1 MTRRDR
7 DDGPG
12 QPPHSQ
18 GVYGIAVTSD
28 LVGRGVQNLRA
39 YEKAGLLDPARTAGG
54 TRLYSSD
61 DVARLR
67 RIQVLLARGLN
78 LAGIAMVLELEEKNQ
93 HLRDQRAR
101 KGNDRHLANRQLVD
115 MPDSSQPR
123 AGTDD
128 RADGNRRWSAC
139 IWPLRATTAAAVGA
153 SPRARVRQAQQG

>member
-78 LAGIAMVLELEEKNQ
+78 LAGIAMVPGTGGKEPTPS
-93 HLRDQRAR
+93 R
-101 KGNDRHLANRQLVD
+101 
-115 MPDSSQPR
+115 S
-123 AGTDD
+123 AGPQGETTD
-128 RADGNRRWSAC
+128 
-139 IWPLRATTAAAVGA
+139 T
-153 SPRARVRQAQQG
+153 